1 MPLAWSIKDRWFNE
15 IYTIISRWRK
25 SIRETLK
32 IVLEN
37 AGYIVITAGDGFEA
51 IEHLNYNMVD
61 ILITDLRMPG
71 MNGIQ
76 LMEKL

>member
-1 MPLAWSIKDRWFNE
+1 M
-15 IYTIISRWRK
+15 
-25 SIRETLK
+25 
-32 IVLEN
+32 LEN